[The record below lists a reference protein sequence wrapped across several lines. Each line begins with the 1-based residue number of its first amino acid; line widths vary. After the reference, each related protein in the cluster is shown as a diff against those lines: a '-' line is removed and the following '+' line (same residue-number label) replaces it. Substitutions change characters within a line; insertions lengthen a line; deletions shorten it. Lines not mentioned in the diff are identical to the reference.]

1 MFTQLNPSLPVDTP
15 RGRGLALAVID
26 YGLEHSLLWVV
37 ALDDSGEVWCVPN
50 SEVRMQPN
58 WSAGR
63 RPHDTRRQAAGPP

>member
-1 MFTQLNPSLPVDTP
+1 MMFTQLNPPLPLSTP
-15 RGRGLALAVID
+15 KGRGYAVGVID

-50 SEVRMQPN
+50 SEIRMQPN

-63 RPHDTRRQAAGPP
+63 RPE